1 MTPQPLD
8 QPHVYKLVEL
18 VGSSPD
24 GVEDAIENAISRASQ
39 TLHDLDWFEVR
50 SVRGQ
55 IEDGKPRWYQ
65 VTLGVGFRV
74 LETTDLESG

>member
-74 LETTDLESG
+74 LETTDLEAG